1 MSKNTNMVIN
11 PDSKGLITTVYPH
24 LEDVFKGKITDD
36 AEFIG
41 LKGEELDK
49 AIRVLAYC
57 YDPNSPLMAQCPDL
71 LKRKER
77 ACQIVGYEYKKIPN
91 FYVVA
96 FLQKVIKIR
105 EWTLITLM
113 EKNFDELASISNE
126 SIKTAEVADKD
137 ILTAVE
143 KKSKLRVEMSAIIDE
158 INARKAKFFLNDEDL
173 IKEEIAGWRPEDIAK
188 LTKKAS

>member
-1 MSKNTNMVIN
+1 
-11 PDSKGLITTVYPH
+11 
-24 LEDVFKGKITDD
+24 
-36 AEFIG
+36 
-41 LKGEELDK
+41 
-49 AIRVLAYC
+49 VLAYC

-77 ACQIVGYEYKKIPN
+77 ACQIIGYEYKKIPN

-126 SIKTAEVADKD
+126 PIKTAEVADKD

-158 INARKAKFFLNDEDL
+158 INSRKSKFFFNDEDL
-173 IKEEIAGWRPEDIAK
+173 IKEESSGWRPEDIAK